1 MTPESKALKFSFD
14 NFFSQTST
22 FTVIRRGF
30 LTSTLKPSDFK
41 IGGCLVSTL
50 GGCIIEGFFGECPK
64 SGHPGPKRLD
74 ALKLPVPAFP
84 GQYSGRSWVLV
95 CSSIHAKLAARF
107 SVTSSLS
114 ISLYKQDVTP
124 LKRSQ
129 FFCY

>member
-1 MTPESKALKFSFD
+1 MFWATLGSSIACILRSFQFNSAVKASA
-14 NFFSQTST
+14 
-22 FTVIRRGF
+22 
-30 LTSTLKPSDFK
+30 FK